1 MSMNKF
7 TNKSLIEEPW
17 NFPEAMLYQSIFNS
31 STSVSIAIIGAHVC
45 SELETLSK
53 LTQVKSVA
61 VFEPMTAYKDLL
73 IKKLETLFKGRYLF
87 SSAAVSNQ
95 NGFTIFHETNIPGTG
110 SLLQIGSLSKKSY
123 NMKHAN
129 SQQCETIRF
138 DDFCKTNDFHAD
150 ILWIDVQGAEMMVL
164 EGAHKSLDSIHH
176 IFIEISIWEPTYI
189 EGCTMTEITEKLLKY
204 GFKCIQLGTD
214 LKNGTG
220 NALFSRYGQTSQ

>member
-1 MSMNKF
+1 
-7 TNKSLIEEPW
+7 
-17 NFPEAMLYQSIFNS
+17 
-31 STSVSIAIIGAHVC
+31 
-45 SELETLSK
+45 
-53 LTQVKSVA
+53 
-61 VFEPMTAYKDLL
+61 
-73 IKKLETLFKGRYLF
+73 
-87 SSAAVSNQ
+87 
-95 NGFTIFHETNIPGTG
+95 
-110 SLLQIGSLSKKSY
+110 
-123 NMKHAN
+123 MKHAN

-214 LKNGTG
+214 SKMELAMHFSPGMGKHHNKKPHDNSALK
-220 NALFSRYGQTSQ
+220 